1 MVMNW
6 KDAQELLSQM
16 SIVYSQDNL
25 RKLTYNVKIFPLALR
40 YEVGE
45 RSEELYNTIIKM
57 YGLLMEETA
66 GLRMRAGRL
75 EA

>member
-1 MVMNW
+1 MNW
-6 KDAQELLSQM
+6 KNAQELLSQM
-16 SIVYSQDNL
+16 SAAYSQDNL

-40 YEVGE
+40 YTAGE
-45 RSEELYNTIIKM
+45 RSEELYNTIVKM

-66 GLRMRAGRL
+66 GLRIRTGRL